1 MSRAIL
7 LRAILLLALL
17 LPGALLAETLSI
29 PVGNQGTDIDA
40 HNLPHKGQS
49 KRAVLERFGLADE
62 EHKPVGQPP
71 ITRWDYRDF
80 SVYFEYDHVI
90 NSVRHHRPRHLAPAK
105 E

>member
-1 MSRAIL
+1 MYR
-7 LRAILLLALL
+7 LALL
-17 LPGALLAETLSI
+17 LTLLAPTALLADTLTI
-29 PVGNQGTDIDA
+29 PPGSQGADLDA
-40 HNLPHKGQS
+40 SNLPHRGQS

-90 NSVRHHRPRHLAPAK
+90 NSVRHHQPRHLDTAK